1 MNLMT
6 PDAGLRSTPTTETA
20 KATVDILFYG
30 IGHCAMGKVLIARSA
45 QGVCALLLG
54 NDPNELETDLADR
67 FPKSTLVSNGVTVR
81 DDLIKIVRFVDKP
94 SDRLDLT
101 LDMRGTPLQRRV
113 WEKIRAIPAGK
124 TVSYMHLARLINCV
138 YPQTSARVVAN
149 ACAANPITLAIPCHR
164 VIRSDYE
171 LAGYR
176 WGLERKRE
184 LLRKEAVI

>member
-67 FPKSTLVSNGVTVR
+67 FPNSTLVSNEVMVR
-81 DDLIKIVRFVDKP
+81 DDLIKIARFVDKP
-94 SDRLDLT
+94 SDRLS
-101 LDMRGTPLQRRV
+101 RSICVGRRFSAACGR
-113 WEKIRAIPAGK
+113 KFARSRRA
-124 TVSYMHLARLINCV
+124 
-138 YPQTSARVVAN
+138 QQ
-149 ACAANPITLAIPCHR
+149 
-164 VIRSDYE
+164 
-171 LAGYR
+171 
-176 WGLERKRE
+176 
-184 LLRKEAVI
+184 